1 MLKRILTG
9 AALVIV
15 LVPALIFY
23 DTAVTPLVWAVIA
36 AISLFEVAGCVGLA
50 DGKVPGGRALT
61 VVICVLGAAF
71 PIAQFALGWSSVG
84 SLEYIPLF
92 MSSGFF
98 AVYLLYAVGV
108 FGLLKLKISP
118 RTELFLMFV
127 YVSAAAVSI
136 VSISR
141 SEYGGFILPMVFI
154 GSWITDSFAFFCG
167 SFFGKHKLIPRVSPK
182 KTVEGSVGGTV
193 FCCIFTALYGFIVS
207 KAAGIA
213 VDYAALIGT
222 GLLLSIVSQIGDL
235 NASYIKREHGIKDF
249 GDMFPGHGGML
260 DRFDSV
266 IASVPF
272 LYVLTKF
279 FTYFR

>member
-92 MSSGFF
+92 MSAGFF

-108 FGLLKLKISP
+108 FGL
-118 RTELFLMFV
+118 
-127 YVSAAAVSI
+127 
-136 VSISR
+136 
-141 SEYGGFILPMVFI
+141 
-154 GSWITDSFAFFCG
+154 
-167 SFFGKHKLIPRVSPK
+167 
-182 KTVEGSVGGTV
+182 
-193 FCCIFTALYGFIVS
+193 
-207 KAAGIA
+207 
-213 VDYAALIGT
+213 
-222 GLLLSIVSQIGDL
+222 
-235 NASYIKREHGIKDF
+235 
-249 GDMFPGHGGML
+249 
-260 DRFDSV
+260 
-266 IASVPF
+266 
-272 LYVLTKF
+272 
-279 FTYFR
+279 